1 MKFSSFFSK
10 IRLLVLLALGL
21 FVGVNTS
28 AQSLTGTVTD
38 AESGEPLPFA
48 SVYLSN
54 TTYATNTDTTGA
66 YSLTNMTPGR
76 YTLAARMVGYI
87 PYYQTVTLQAGIKT
101 QINVKLKADGRE
113 LAEVKVTAQRDKVWE
128 KQYQT
133 FFNVFFGENA
143 SAKACKIINPWVIE
157 LEEKGG
163 TLTAKADQII
173 EIENRYLGYKVLYDL
188 RSFKF
193 TGSETFYSGL
203 TSFQPLIATNAL
215 ETQQWKA
222 NREKAFFG
230 SEIHFFKNLTER
242 KTAEAGYEAYVDKPG
257 ADPHSRSRFFYQDQ
271 AKKLTQFALDTLV
284 AGSQDTYQIRLPRR
298 FELHSAGGEGT
309 YAIYRDKPVQVSWI
323 ETTGKPLIFNGDGLL
338 LNPQEWAVSGYL
350 ANLRMAETLPINYL
364 ASQRAPIIRRTG
376 DDRAA
381 FSWIERPVFT
391 TDQPYYRPGQN
402 VSIAGH
408 MQYRNPAYRDSLSR
422 LLRVELFNSDKKTV
436 YSARWIVQEGSF
448 QGQILLP
455 DTLRPGMYQLRI
467 HSEWM
472 RNFSDDIAATQW
484 VPLISR
490 SEKPLRIQPT
500 ADSLLSLSVIRRDT
514 ALQWRLDTK
523 NLNLATVSLSVLD
536 ERIAPLAYPETP
548 VVASLASLDFPQKIN
563 FPIERGIT
571 LSGRVEGKKDKGVAE
586 AQVLLVVPRLGLS
599 FVSLTDS
606 EGRFRF
612 SDLPIQGTQ
621 QVLLKATNARN
632 KPAGTIELDAQD
644 RPLPAPTL
652 PAPYFPLQPTLEP
665 LKIVYDTDYAARAVQ
680 LNEVAVKAQ
689 RTPPPPKVYRQP
701 DYTVQG
707 RDIQNAVGSNF
718 LVALQGRVPGLEI
731 REARDADGFIKL
743 VIFIRG
749 GTSAGFSSSNKNT
762 PLFLVDGVPF
772 EDINQIASISP
783 ASVQRVE
790 VVTRAEP
797 MLGMRG
803 YGGVISIFTKQGAS
817 TENALEAND
826 PSAKKITLEGYT
838 VPTNKATASV
848 VWLPD
853 LNLNLVGVTVGQ
865 IPLLPTGQYRF
876 VVEGFTVQGQRVRGS
891 SFIRIE

>member
-1 MKFSSFFSK
+1 MT
-10 IRLLVLLALGL
+10 LLALGIFL
-21 FVGVNTS
+21 SENTS
-28 AQSLTGTVTD
+28 AQTLTGTVTD

-54 TTYATNTDTTGA
+54 TTFATDTDTTGA
-66 YSLTNMTPGR
+66 YNLTRITPGR
-76 YTLAARMVGYI
+76 YTLAARVVGYI

-113 LAEVKVTAQRDKVWE
+113 LAEVKVTAQRDKAWE

-133 FFNVFFGENA
+133 FFNVFFGEKA

-193 TGSETFYSGL
+193 NGSETFYSGL
-203 TSFQPLIATNAL
+203 TSFQPLIAASAA
-215 ETQQWKA
+215 ETEQWKV

-230 SEIHFFKNLTER
+230 SEIHLFKNLAER

-271 AKKLTQFALDTLV
+271 VKKLNQFGLDTLV
-284 AGSQDTYQIRLPRR
+284 AGTQGTFQIRLPRR

-323 ETTGKPLIFNGDGLL
+323 ETTGKPLIFNADGLL

-364 ASQRAPIIRRTG
+364 ASQRAPIFRRTG

-381 FSWIERPVFT
+381 FSWTERPVFT
-391 TDQPYYRPGQN
+391 SDQPYYRPGQN
-402 VSIAGH
+402 VSIAGT
-408 MQYRNPAYRDSLSR
+408 MQYRNPAYGDSLSR
-422 LLRVELFNSDKKTV
+422 LLRVALFNPDKKTV

-448 QGQILLP
+448 HGQIPLS
-455 DTLRPGMYQLRI
+455 DTLRPGMYQMRI

-472 RNFSDDIAATQW
+472 RNFGDDLGTSQW
-484 VPLISR
+484 VPIIGL
-490 SEKPLRIQPT
+490 SEKPMQVQPPS
-500 ADSLLSLSVIRRDT
+500 DSLLSLSVTRRDT
-514 ALQWRLDTK
+514 ALQWRLDTQ

-536 ERIAPLAYPETP
+536 EGTSPLSYPEKVPTP
-548 VVASLASLDFPQKIN
+548 PQTSFDFPQKIN
-563 FPIERGIT
+563 FPLERGIT
-571 LSGRVEGKKDKGVAE
+571 LSGQVEGKKDKGVAD
-586 AQVLLVVPRLGLS
+586 AQVLLVVPRMGLS
-599 FVSLTDS
+599 FVSSTDA

-612 SDLPIQGTQ
+612 SDLPVQSTQ
-621 QVLLKATNARN
+621 EVILKATNVKG
-632 KPAGTIELDAQD
+632 KPAGTIVLDVPNAS
-644 RPLPAPTL
+644 LPAPQL
-652 PAPYFPLQPTLEP
+652 SAPAFPIQPTLNP
-665 LKIVYDTDYAARAVQ
+665 IKIVYDTDYAARAVQ

-707 RDIQNAVGSNF
+707 KDIQNAVGSNF

-783 ASVQRVE
+783 ASVERVE
-790 VVTRAEP
+790 VLTRAEP

-803 YGGVISIFTKQGAS
+803 YGGVISIFTKQGAG
-817 TENALEAND
+817 TENALQAND
-826 PSAKKITLEGYT
+826 PSARKVTLEGYT
-838 VPTNKATASV
+838 LPTDRPTASMI
-848 VWLPD
+848 WLPD
-853 LNLNLVGVTVGQ
+853 LTLNPVGVTEGRV
-865 IPLLPTGQYRF
+865 PMLPAGQYRF
-876 VVEGFTVQGQRVRGS
+876 VVEGFTLQGQRVRGS
-891 SFIRIE
+891 SVIMIE